1 MAHVD
6 SSLSPKEQRAKNIK
20 KIWLVAGI
28 LAVITAVEY
37 LIAFQ
42 VPFEYKYTRNIIFIV
57 LTIVKAAF
65 IVAEFMH
72 LKHEAKHLIYALLA
86 PTVFICWLILA
97 MLMEGTTIFGIRFP
111 IEAAM

>member
-20 KIWLVAGI
+20 KIWVVAGI

-37 LIAFQ
+37 VIAFTIA
-42 VPFEYKYTRNIIFIV
+42 PSMYRNVVFIL
-57 LTIVKAAF
+57 LTLVKAGY

-72 LKHEAKHLIYALLA
+72 LKHEAKHLIFAIIA
-86 PTVFICWLILA
+86 PVIFIFWLILA
-97 MLMEGTTIFGIRFP
+97 MLMEGNTIFGIRFP
-111 IEAAM
+111 DLVM

>member
-6 SSLSPKEQRAKNIK
+6 SSLSPKEQRAKNIQR
-20 KIWLVAGI
+20 IWMVAGI
-28 LAVITAVEY
+28 LAIVTAVEY
-37 LIAFQ
+37 VIAFQ

-72 LKHEAKHLIYALLA
+72 LKHEQKYLIYAILV
-86 PTVFICWLILA
+86 PIVFVCWFILA
-97 MLMEGTTIFGIRFP
+97 MLMEGNTIFGIRFP
-111 IEAAM
+111 LEAAM